1 METLFGQYPTGLTG
15 GIDAAIV
22 GAGVSVG
29 PVITHYLVK
38 RPGQWKGIL
47 YIAFGGLGAMSA
59 SIILALLGGNMFT
72 GNLEILRQSFV
83 SSQIRLE
90 TIAMIFGEVEFGQTT
105 RVALCGM
112 EGLLFGSGVM
122 AGIVTFMR
130 SRERMDQV
138 DNLDLVSPNFPKKV
152 DEP

>member
-1 METLFGQYPTGLTG
+1 
-15 GIDAAIV
+15 
-22 GAGVSVG
+22 
-29 PVITHYLVK
+29 
-38 RPGQWKGIL
+38 
-47 YIAFGGLGAMSA
+47 
-59 SIILALLGGNMFT
+59 
-72 GNLEILRQSFV
+72 
-83 SSQIRLE
+83 
-90 TIAMIFGEVEFGQTT
+90 
-105 RVALCGM
+105 M